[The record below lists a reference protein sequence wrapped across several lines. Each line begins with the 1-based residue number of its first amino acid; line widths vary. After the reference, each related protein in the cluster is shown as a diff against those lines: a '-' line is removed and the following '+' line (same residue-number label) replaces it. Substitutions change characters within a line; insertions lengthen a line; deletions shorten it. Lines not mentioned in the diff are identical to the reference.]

1 MNNDRIEITDEL
13 IACYLEGNVT
23 DKERAAVEAYLSEN
37 DDAMDDMFL
46 AQRELAYVNLVK
58 RCVAEGI
65 ILDEKIQRK
74 RKVRLYVTGGIILA
88 IVAAVSF
95 WIWRISTPLHMKVN
109 VSEDKS
115 YSIPAL
121 PFVSGTLYCE
131 YADNAT
137 QTLQVNAENPTVFL
151 NDIPYKYR
159 NTLVHVVFEAEG
171 YQTIDT
177 LVPVQ
182 KAFALAIRR
191 NNDLGVVFGR
201 VADFK
206 TGNPIENAIVRLQDL
221 ETKTD
226 AFGQFRIDIPFE
238 KQDKAQLLQ
247 VLSDGYP
254 VWEGY
259 YRPSAT
265 EPWTIMLGENQ

>member
-1 MNNDRIEITDEL
+1 MNDDRIEITDEL
-13 IACYLEGNVT
+13 IACYLEGNLT
-23 DKERAAVEAYLSEN
+23 EEERSAVETYLSEN
-37 DDAMDDMFL
+37 DEAMDDMFL
-46 AQRELAYVNLVK
+46 ARRELAYVNLVK

-109 VSEDKS
+109 VSEDKA

-121 PFVSGTLYCE
+121 PFVNGTLYCE

-137 QTLQVNAENPTVFL
+137 QTLQVNADNPTVFL

-159 NTLVHVVFEAEG
+159 DTQVHVVFEADG

-191 NNDLGVVFGR
+191 NNELGVVFGR
-201 VADFK
+201 VADYK
-206 TGNPIENAIVRLQDL
+206 TGNPVENATVRLQDM
-221 ETKTD
+221 ETKTN

-247 VLSDGYP
+247 VQSDGYP

-259 YRPSAT
+259 YRPSST